1 MLGRRILTR
10 LAIGIP
16 IVLGTTVLNFLLVN
30 AAPGSPLNALVD
42 PTAGASVRAAMAK
55 QLGLNRPLVVQ
66 YFDWLGHVLTGNLGY
81 SYATGQPVLDVIGQR
96 ITATLLLA
104 GTAFVIAYII
114 GIALGILAALRP
126 QGLVDGA
133 SSAIGVIGISIPSF
147 ILGLFLIWLFALKLD
162 ILPAGG
168 MSIPGLP
175 QTFGDLVQHL
185 VLPVVSLALFDL
197 AVVMRYTRASM
208 LDVLNE
214 DFIRTA
220 TGKGL
225 RRSRV
230 ILVHALRNA
239 LNPLITLGGLS
250 VPSLIGGAV
259 VIEVVFQWPGMGQLV
274 VNSVQARDYPTLL
287 GISLVTAV
295 LVVVGNLL
303 ADVLYTVANP
313 RTRIE

>member
-16 IVLGTTVLNFLLVN
+16 VVLGTTVLNFLLVN

-42 PTAGASVRAAMAK
+42 PTAGASVRAAMAR
-55 QLGLNRPLVVQ
+55 QLGLNRPLPVQ
-66 YFDWLGHVLTGNLGY
+66 YVDWLGHVLTGNLGY
-81 SYATGQPVLDVIGQR
+81 SYATGQSVLDVIGQR

-104 GTAFVIAYII
+104 GTAFVIAYVI
-114 GIALGILAALRP
+114 GIGLGVLAALRP
-126 QGLVDGA
+126 HGIVDGV
-133 SSAIGVIGISIPSF
+133 SSAVGVIGISIPSF
-147 ILGLFLIWLFALKLD
+147 ILGLVLIWLFALKLA

-168 MSIPGLP
+168 MAIPGLP
-175 QTFGDLVQHL
+175 QTFGGLVQHL
-185 VLPVVSLALFDL
+185 VLPVVALALFDL

-250 VPSLIGGAV
+250 VPSLFGGAV

-274 VNSVQARDYPTLL
+274 VNSVQARDYPMLL

-295 LVVVGNLL
+295 LVVAGNLL
-303 ADVLYTVANP
+303 ADILYTVANP

>member
-16 IVLGTTVLNFLLVN
+16 VVLGTTVLNFLLVN

-42 PTAGASVRAAMAK
+42 PTAGASVRAAMAR
-55 QLGLNRPLVVQ
+55 QLGLNRPLPVQ
-66 YFDWLGHVLTGNLGY
+66 YVDWLGHVLTGNLGY
-81 SYATGQPVLDVIGQR
+81 SYATGQSVLDVIGQR

-104 GTAFVIAYII
+104 GAAFVIAYVI
-114 GIALGILAALRP
+114 GIGLGVLAALRP
-126 QGLVDGA
+126 HGIVDGV
-133 SSAIGVIGISIPSF
+133 SSAVGVIGISIPSF
-147 ILGLFLIWLFALKLD
+147 ILGLVLIWLFALKLA

-168 MSIPGLP
+168 MAIPGLP
-175 QTFGDLVQHL
+175 QTFGGLVQHL
-185 VLPVVSLALFDL
+185 VLPVVALALFDL

-250 VPSLIGGAV
+250 VPSLFGGAV

-274 VNSVQARDYPTLL
+274 VNSVQARDYPMLL

-295 LVVVGNLL
+295 LVVAGNLL
-303 ADVLYTVANP
+303 ADILYTVANP